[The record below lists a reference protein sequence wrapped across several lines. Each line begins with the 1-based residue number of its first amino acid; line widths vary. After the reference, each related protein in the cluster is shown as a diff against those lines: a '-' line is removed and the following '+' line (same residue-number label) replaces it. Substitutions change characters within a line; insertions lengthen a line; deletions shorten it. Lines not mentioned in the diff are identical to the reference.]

1 MAALATKLTLKK
13 GSTTES
19 VTSYS
24 VESEGTVKTASGG
37 TTWEITNN
45 GVKAYIGLWPVSVT
59 SGGHPSH
66 SMLKIKKNNVEYYVE
81 KTVNNNYTLKLA
93 ATTNQ
98 TITLKYTQP
107 GASEVT
113 KKSSSSAQSFSVEV
127 GTTWTATIAAA
138 SGYKAGKLSGTSG
151 TVNADTTV
159 SATAATTA
167 YPKGTLIGNNVAKVT
182 IPASVTY
189 ISLNAIYSVE
199 EDNKGGTTY
208 YDSVAVKRI
217 KVTAGTTYSGLNTVT
232 DYDVNN
238 TGSYNYAAGEYIPYC
253 NHASLGKI
261 PANSNGETTQYKIY
275 ADTSSGTPYSDAAV
289 RAKYQ
294 ELTGSTIPK

>member
-37 TTWEITNN
+37 TTWPITNN

-66 SMLKIKKNNVEYYVE
+66 SMLKVKKNNVEYYVE

-138 SGYKAGKLSGTSG
+138 SGYKAGKLSATSG
-151 TVNADTTV
+151 TVKADTTV

-167 YPKGTLIGNNVAKVT
+167 YPKGTLIGNNVTKVT
-182 IPASVTY
+182 IPATVTY
-189 ISLNAIYSVE
+189 ISINAIYSVE
-199 EDNKGGTTY
+199 EGNKGGTTY
-208 YDSVAVKRI
+208 YDSVAIKRVQ
-217 KVTAGTTYSGLNTVT
+217 VTPGTTYSNLNTVT
-232 DYDVNN
+232 GYN
-238 TGSYNYAAGEYIPYC
+238 TSGFNYAAGEYIPYC
-253 NHASLGKI
+253 NHANLGKI
-261 PANSNGETTQYKIY
+261 PANSDGETTQYKIY